1 MEDDMK
7 PLEQLTF
14 HSLELQ
20 PVLIPLKRPIVSKV
34 GSFSDWPV
42 IAITLRT
49 NEGVSG
55 CSYLEPYLAHS
66 MKYIVSIM
74 SDLAANKK
82 GTRIAPLSDFQA
94 ERKSLSLVGYEGIA
108 MIAIAGLDMAA
119 WDALAK
125 AVSLPL
131 ARLLGGDIGTVPAYN
146 SNALWLT
153 DTGKL
158 ADEALALIAEGGFG
172 AIKLRLGRDRLQ
184 QDIDAIEAVRRAVGG
199 DIKLM
204 VDFNQ
209 GMRFGDAVRRCHEL
223 DDFGLYWFEEPIA
236 YDNID
241 GYSDLAARLKTPL
254 CLGENFYGP
263 RALSR
268 AVTAKAG
275 TFMMPDMMRIG
286 GVSGWLRSVP
296 IAGALGVDVSS
307 HLYPEVSAH
316 LLRVTETAHWL
327 EWQDWVDPIL
337 EAPFPVKDG
346 LIEIPDRPGT
356 GFDFDKEALS
366 RFAFD

>member
-1 MEDDMK
+1 MRS
-7 PLEQLTF
+7 LEPLTF

-20 PVLIPLKRPIVSKV
+20 PVRIPLKRPIVSRV
-34 GSFSDWPV
+34 GSYADWPV
-42 IAITLRT
+42 VAITLRT
-49 NEGVSG
+49 SEGVSG

-74 SDLAANKK
+74 SDLAVAKQGK
-82 GTRIAPLSDFQA
+82 RITPLSDFQA
-94 ERKSLSLVGYEGIA
+94 DRKSLSLIGYEGLA
-108 MIAIAGLDMAA
+108 MIAVAGLDMAA

-125 AVSLPL
+125 AANLPL
-131 ARLLGGDIGTVPAYN
+131 ARLLGGDIGAVPAYN
-146 SNALWLT
+146 SNGLWLT
-153 DTGKL
+153 DIANL
-158 ADEALALIAEGGFG
+158 ADEALALVAEGGFD

-184 QDIDAIEAVRRAVGG
+184 QDIDAIEAVRDAVGS
-199 DIKLM
+199 DIKIM

-209 GMRFGDAVRRCHEL
+209 GLRFGDAVRRCHEL

-241 GYSDLAARLKTPL
+241 GYADLAAGLKTPL

-268 AVTAKAG
+268 AVMAKAG

-296 IAGALGVDVSS
+296 IAGALGIDVSS
-307 HLYPEVSAH
+307 HLYPEASAH
-316 LLRVTETAHWL
+316 LLRITETGHWL
-327 EWQDWVDPIL
+327 EWQDWVNPIL
-337 EAPFPVKDG
+337 QAPFELEDG
-346 LIEIPDRPGT
+346 SIHIPDRPGT
-356 GFDFDKEALS
+356 GVEFDRDALA
-366 RFAFD
+366 RFAFE